1 MVQMIIP
8 PVFLF
13 FFFFILSKFWFSRF
27 LGGSKGKKIVHK
39 KLCSLHL
46 VSKEPYII
54 CFSFLVHKCKVMISP
69 GFFFQNFD
77 FSVKGQRMVQNEERF
92 CLLNTISQEPYIIW
106 SSFVVDKCKM
116 IILQNLSFFQNFDF
130 LIC

>member
-8 PVFLF
+8 PVFL

-27 LGGSKGKKIVHK
+27 LGGSKRKKIVHK

-54 CFSFLVHKCKVMISP
+54 CLSFLVHKCKVMISP